1 MPLPDSPY
9 PTEVPCTKAEIL
21 ETLHNWIILM
31 QMKPGEKISDTELAD
46 YFHVSRTPVREVL
59 KILEQ
64 QKLILTYPGKATVVA
79 DLDLDK
85 IESYYLP
92 MQTLQCLAVRLAVD
106 LATNEDIDELEHRN
120 LIFRRMAA
128 DNNTES
134 LLMADHAFHEK
145 ILAIAGNAYIQEF
158 CSALWVPIARLDY
171 LFFRDNHMASSAQD
185 HRTIIDSF
193 RIRDPFGA
201 ELAMK
206 NNWNYSML
214 AVEASAS
221 AYEYE
226 R

>member
-9 PTEVPCTKAEIL
+9 LTEAPCTKAEIL

-92 MQTLQCLAVRLAVD
+92 MQTLQCLWIWRPMRTSTSLSI
-106 LATNEDIDELEHRN
+106 AT
-120 LIFRRMAA
+120 
-128 DNNTES
+128 
-134 LLMADHAFHEK
+134 
-145 ILAIAGNAYIQEF
+145 
-158 CSALWVPIARLDY
+158 W
-171 LFFRDNHMASSAQD
+171 SSGGWL
-185 HRTIIDSF
+185 RTTIP
-193 RIRDPFGA
+193 RA
-201 ELAMK
+201 C
-206 NNWNYSML
+206 
-214 AVEASAS
+214 
-221 AYEYE
+221 
-226 R
+226 

>member
-85 IESYYLP
+85 MRHSLIKTALKTYTATPTEADYEFLAQETNKSLDWVREQVAAIVP
-92 MQTLQCLAVRLAVD
+92 TL
-106 LATNEDIDELEHRN
+106 
-120 LIFRRMAA
+120 
-128 DNNTES
+128 
-134 LLMADHAFHEK
+134 
-145 ILAIAGNAYIQEF
+145 
-158 CSALWVPIARLDY
+158 
-171 LFFRDNHMASSAQD
+171 
-185 HRTIIDSF
+185 
-193 RIRDPFGA
+193 
-201 ELAMK
+201 
-206 NNWNYSML
+206 
-214 AVEASAS
+214 
-221 AYEYE
+221 
-226 R
+226 